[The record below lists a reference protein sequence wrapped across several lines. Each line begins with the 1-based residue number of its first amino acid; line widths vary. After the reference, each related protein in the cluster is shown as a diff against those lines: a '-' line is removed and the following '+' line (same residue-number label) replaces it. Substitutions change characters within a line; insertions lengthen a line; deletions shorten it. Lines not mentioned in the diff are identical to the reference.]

1 MTLDR
6 KMWVSTHN
14 KTPEL
19 ERGHTGH
26 AVHAPIAAP
35 APIAARA
42 PIGPNTNSKVIGCC
56 FWQFSFSFFSC
67 QKNPF
72 VVWFSCLFLLDS
84 FSILWRYLEDFFW
97 RRTGSKH
104 VVTWMPCLYFSSSSN
119 KVFFSNVPFHVGE
132 DQLRSLFSEA
142 SWIFLSKSRS
152 RDLGVVN
159 WRSWEEAFPVYTCL
173 TSPFI

>member
-1 MTLDR
+1 MLCMLPLLRLLPSLRVLPSDQTQIQRSLGA
-6 KMWVSTHN
+6 VSGN
-14 KTPEL
+14 FYFL
-19 ERGHTGH
+19 
-26 AVHAPIAAP
+26 
-35 APIAARA
+35 
-42 PIGPNTNSKVIGCC
+42 
-56 FWQFSFSFFSC
+56 FFSC
-67 QKNPF
+67 HNPF

-84 FSILWRYLEDFFW
+84 FSILWRYLEDFFR

-104 VVTWMPCLYFSSSSN
+104 VVTWMHCLYFSSSSN